1 MVDCNRVFIRAYRI
15 SISRLNLLV
24 RNIKPVLV

>member
-1 MVDCNRVFIRAYRI
+1 MVDCNRVFTRAFI

-24 RNIKPVLV
+24 RNIKQVIV